1 MMKKVLLALVATIV
15 CATTSA
21 EPISRQQ
28 AQLKAAAF
36 LKQQNPKAI
45 LTTTAIAKAPR
56 KVNGQAVGDQAYYYV
71 FNTEGNHGF
80 VIASG
85 DDVAIPILA
94 YSDEGSFDEENIPDN
109 MRAFLQGYERE
120 IAWAIENGY
129 KSNPLETG
137 LSKSS
142 LPLKAPKSDIPYM
155 VTAKW
160 DQVSP
165 YNTGIKYGT
174 SSTQTT
180 TTSAKYTGCVAT
192 AMAQVMYYW
201 AKVKNFTHG
210 STAIPAYSFDV
221 TSGSR
226 TTTYY
231 VGAKSAISA
240 FSWSYMSDAITTSSS
255 TNAKNAVG
263 KLMEYCGA
271 SVKMEYT
278 ASGSGA
284 ASEDIPSALI
294 NYFGYDKGAK
304 HVMRSEY
311 TSGDWEELIYQELA
325 NGRPVLMDGVDFT
338 EFSGHEFVC
347 DGYQASTNK
356 FHINWGWG
364 STSPNSNGY
373 FALSALA
380 PGGTG
385 SGGTSTSEGNYT
397 PMSGAVIGIQPPI
410 DDSERETSSLDQ
422 MTLECLYVISPR
434 TVSRDARSQGAD
446 VRLRGVVFN
455 TQSET
460 VTYQYALGI
469 YNEAG
474 ELVTYTGYRETEVTS
489 GGGFYYNQDFSFA
502 AEYPYGTYKMI
513 PICRVKDTE
522 EWYPMQGASAHYV
535 QAVVDKETVVFT
547 PSMSLKI
554 NSVSS
559 EFYTTYQGTN
569 YYINT
574 FNVTNDGLE
583 TFTGTGYL
591 IADDQLIGYFD
602 SKDLAPGETADI
614 QPAPDY
620 STVNIQETTS
630 AVYLLGDG
638 YGVGTYFA
646 KNYEDVE
653 WDINFEGDI
662 DNNLN
667 YYHDTYKALF
677 TLNNKSDE
685 IYSHDVTLTL
695 FESGKDVSTGTTVKK
710 AFTVPAKGSV
720 EIPFEFNAET
730 GKTYDLQFKFY
741 EGNAEATYKL
751 SEVYG
756 NSEVSFLMTMAKGI
770 SVLSEDGYAIYNDNN
785 ISGTLAVPDS
795 TYYVDARYSD
805 KAANLS
811 GGRTN
816 TIFLLKEG
824 TTPPEALAGRNVVIG
839 SAAET
844 ITISDDEELYTPAD
858 FTAQNVTYKR
868 TFDAGFN
875 GDEAAMNWNT
885 IMLPFDVQNVT
896 CDGNEVDWYRSAE
909 DVDKDFWL
917 MDFTGE
923 TADGKAEFSYAQSI
937 EANHPYLITVPDN
950 AWGAKWNLVGKEI
963 TFTGQNAEFKADMP
977 KGVVDRGGKY
987 DFIGRTW
994 ETAHQDKY
1002 CINDAGTEFEY
1013 VTGEWMF
1020 YAFPF
1025 RGYFVA
1031 YYDLGEES
1039 NVVLSV
1045 PAPTPTPATTLL
1057 GDVNKDGSVTI
1068 ADVTALVNIILGKAT
1083 DDDNYDLAA
1092 ANVNEDE
1099 TVSVADVTAL
1109 VNIILGKTE
1118 QAAGAKSVKAVDQ
1131 KKQTSASGK
1140 VLHQAVEHSKG
1151 VKALLKGERRT
1162 NVNSI
1167 KNLRF
1172 PPKKCA
1178 EKTLR

>member
-1 MMKKVLLALVATIV
+1 MKKSLFLLMAMTISI
-15 CATTSA
+15 AASA

-28 AQLKAAAF
+28 AQQRAAAF
-36 LKQQNPKAI
+36 LKQQNPQST
-45 LTTTAIAKAPR
+45 LLTTAIAKAPR

-85 DDVAIPILA
+85 DDVAITILA
-94 YSDEGSFDEENIPDN
+94 YSDEGTFDEENIPDN

-120 IAWAIENGY
+120 IAWAIENEY

-137 LSKSS
+137 LPKLS

-165 YNTGIKYGT
+165 YNTGIKYGR
-174 SSTQTT
+174 SATQTT
-180 TTSAKYTGCVAT
+180 TYTATYTGCVAT

-201 AKVKNFTHG
+201 AKVNKVKNFEHG

-221 TSGSR
+221 TSNNR

-231 VGAKSAISA
+231 VGAKSTVSA
-240 FSWSYMSDAITTSSS
+240 FSWSSMSDAITTSSS
-255 TNAKNAVG
+255 TTAKNAVG

-325 NGRPVLMDGVDFT
+325 NGRPVLMDGVDFG
-338 EFSGHEFVC
+338 EFVGHEFVC

-397 PMSGAVIGIQPPI
+397 PMSGAVIGIQRPI

-434 TVSRDARSQGAD
+434 TVNRDARSQGAD
-446 VRLRGVVFN
+446 VRLRGLVFN

-489 GGGFYYNQDFSFA
+489 GGGFYFNQDFSFA

-522 EWYPMQGASAHYV
+522 EWYPMQGTSAHYV
-535 QAVVDKETVVFT
+535 QAVVSKETIEFT
-547 PSMSLKI
+547 PSMSLKF

-591 IADDQLIGYFD
+591 LADDELIGYFD

-614 QPAPDY
+614 QPAPNY
-620 STVNIQETTS
+620 STVNIQEATS

-646 KNYEDVE
+646 KNYEDVD
-653 WDINFEGDI
+653 WDIDWEGDI
-662 DNNLN
+662 DNSLN

-677 TLNNKSDE
+677 TLNNKGDKA
-685 IYSHDVTLTL
+685 YTHDVTLTL

-710 AFTVPAKGSV
+710 TITVPAKGSV
-720 EIPFEFNAET
+720 EVPFEFNAET
-730 GKTYDLQFKFY
+730 GKTYDLQFKYY
-741 EGNAEATYKL
+741 EENAEATYKL

-756 NSEVSFLMTMAKGI
+756 NDEASFLLTMAKGI
-770 SVLSEDGYAIYNDNN
+770 CVLSEDGYAIYNDNN

-805 KAANLS
+805 KAASLS

-824 TTPPEALAGRNVVIG
+824 TTRPEALAGRNVVIG
-839 SAAET
+839 STAET

-858 FTAQNVTYKR
+858 FTAQNITYKR
-868 TFDAGFN
+868 TFDAGC
-875 GDEAAMNWNT
+875 DAETANWST
-885 IMLPFDVQNVT
+885 LMLPFDVQSISCGEQT
-896 CDGNEVDWYRSAE
+896 LDWYRSSE
-909 DVDKDFWL
+909 DADKNFWL
-917 MDFTGE
+917 MDFTSESNGE
-923 TADGKAEFSYAQSI
+923 AQFTYAESLQ
-937 EANHPYLITVPDN
+937 ANHPYLITVPTN
-950 AWGAKWNLVGKEI
+950 AWGEKWNLVGKEL
-963 TFTGQNAEFKADMP
+963 TFSGQNAEFKADMP

-987 DFIGRTW
+987 DFIGRTYL
-994 ETAHQDKY
+994 TGQADKY
-1002 CINDAGTEFEY
+1002 VMNEAGSEFEF
-1013 VTGEWMF
+1013 VSDGWMF

-1039 NVVLSV
+1039 NVVLSM
-1045 PAPTPTPATTLL
+1045 PAPTPTAATAMP
-1057 GDVNKDGSVTI
+1057 GDINRDNSLTI
-1068 ADVTALVNIILGKAT
+1068 ADVTALVNIILSKAT
-1083 DDDNYDLAA
+1083 DEDNYDLEA
-1092 ANVNEDE
+1092 ANVDGDE
-1099 TVSVADVTAL
+1099 VISVADVNAL
-1109 VNIILGKTE
+1109 VNLILEKNSDNSAKPSLAKANVLAKADSQKAAARMIASSNGKMLGTDLRLPKGTHAE
-1118 QAAGAKSVKAVDQ
+1118 NSKKIMVGNRKSDIQ
-1131 KKQTSASGK
+1131 K
-1140 VLHQAVEHSKG
+1140 
-1151 VKALLKGERRT
+1151 LK
-1162 NVNSI
+1162 
-1167 KNLRF
+1167 
-1172 PPKKCA
+1172 
-1178 EKTLR
+1178 